1 MNARDEKRAFDA
13 MMDAMGSDSDEDS
26 ESESQAKVC
35 VSPEGSGK
43 TFKDTGSAKDVLRS
57 SLQSPDDQPPPLSS
71 SSSSSRDEYG
81 GSPRYHQ
88 QESSAIDAPGNQ
100 SQSKGSFVDTAAA
113 DAKQPEFGGSTP
125 TRAPPKPSRVLNKK
139 EERVVELSRDAIQ
152 PGATSSSNS
161 NTQHSSIQGVRS
173 PEFRARY
180 ANRSTW
186 TDSDDDD
193 EIIGKRFVLQRSSE
207 GNPNRAHGG
216 AGSNL
221 RSSVGSSMGSVHS
234 GMEGRVFGAGP
245 VGQTASAAR
254 YMEASSSDKVRLSEI
269 DAFGSSNPHS
279 RMHTPT
285 DFGSSGTSGTGTGG
299 VRNPDGSPAGTGGGH
314 AADTKGIDGA
324 AMNAESLEATKQWL
338 YRPCSKNSRP
348 LECYVERERSGIAG
362 SNTVFRLYNEQ
373 NHHTGQNSRF
383 MMSAKKLK
391 GKTTSYY
398 LISMDMTPDDDRGS
412 DTVLGRV
419 RGNAVGSEYLF
430 TDGGVTAGKTRLS
443 SLIRRELGFVRFNFD
458 SKGPSSTEVWVP
470 NVTDGGS
477 ATVWQPEDPEEGM
490 EAKIKANQVSDLKAL
505 KNKKPRWDAA
515 HGGHV
520 LNFHGRVT
528 ESSVKNFQLAFAG
541 ADEESARDDV
551 ILQFGKVS
559 KDKFTLDYSWPLS
572 PVQAFGICVASLD
585 GKIADRK
592 GYEFIRSTTNFLFG
606 GSKEKKG
613 AGGGGGKT

>member
-1 MNARDEKRAFDA
+1 
-13 MMDAMGSDSDEDS
+13 
-26 ESESQAKVC
+26 
-35 VSPEGSGK
+35 
-43 TFKDTGSAKDVLRS
+43 
-57 SLQSPDDQPPPLSS
+57 
-71 SSSSSRDEYG
+71 
-81 GSPRYHQ
+81 
-88 QESSAIDAPGNQ
+88 
-100 SQSKGSFVDTAAA
+100 
-113 DAKQPEFGGSTP
+113 
-125 TRAPPKPSRVLNKK
+125 
-139 EERVVELSRDAIQ
+139 
-152 PGATSSSNS
+152 
-161 NTQHSSIQGVRS
+161 
-173 PEFRARY
+173 
-180 ANRSTW
+180 
-186 TDSDDDD
+186 
-193 EIIGKRFVLQRSSE
+193 
-207 GNPNRAHGG
+207 
-216 AGSNL
+216 
-221 RSSVGSSMGSVHS
+221 
-234 GMEGRVFGAGP
+234 
-245 VGQTASAAR
+245 
-254 YMEASSSDKVRLSEI
+254 MEASSSDKVRLSEI

-279 RMHTPT
+279 RTHTPT
-285 DFGSSGTSGTGTGG
+285 DFGSGNTGG
-299 VRNPDGSPAGTGGGH
+299 ARGPDGPPAGTGGGH
-314 AADTKGIDGA
+314 AADTKGVDGP

-362 SNTVFRLYNEQ
+362 SNTVFRLFNEQ

-443 SLIRRELGFVRFNFD
+443 SLIRKELGFVRFNFD

-470 NVTDGGS
+470 NVTDGGA
-477 ATVWQPEDPEEGM
+477 ATIWQPEDPEEGM

-541 ADEESARDDV
+541 ADENSLRDDV
-551 ILQFGKVS
+551 VLQFGKVS

-592 GYEFIRSTTNFLFG
+592 GYEFIRTTTNFLFG
-606 GSKEKKG
+606 GSKDKKG
-613 AGGGGGKT
+613 AGGIGGKT